1 MKKLTCHCEN
11 VELEVNIPE
20 AGFPKLMRCNCS
32 LCKRKGAVMS
42 PLPKEN
48 VKLVKGQDSLKL
60 YQYHTKVAEH
70 YFCSNCGI
78 YTHHKMRSNPNMYG
92 IIFCRT
98 RQETTDIT
106 VSLRRDG
113 YHVDVLNGDLSQDQR
128 DRVMGQFRKK
138 ELQLLVATDV
148 AARGLDVDDISHIIN
163 FSIFLSF

>member
-20 AGFPKLMRCNCS
+20 TGFPKLMRCNCS

-92 IIFCRT
+92 INAACI
-98 RQETTDIT
+98 E
-106 VSLRRDG
+106 G
-113 YHVDVLNGDLSQDQR
+113 VDPYKL
-128 DRVMGQFRKK
+128 
-138 ELQLLVATDV
+138 
-148 AARGLDVDDISHIIN
+148 DDIEIFDGIN
-163 FSIFLSF
+163 HPLDKKN

>member
-42 PLPKEN
+42 PLPEEN

-78 YTHHKMRSNPNMYG
+78 YTHHKMRSNPNMIGVNVACIEG
-92 IIFCRT
+92 INPF
-98 RQETTDIT
+98 ELGDIA
-106 VSLRRDG
+106 VNDG
-113 YHVDVLNGDLSQDQR
+113 INHPLDQ
-128 DRVMGQFRKK
+128 KK
-138 ELQLLVATDV
+138 
-148 AARGLDVDDISHIIN
+148 
-163 FSIFLSF
+163 

>member
-48 VKLVKGQDSLKL
+48 VKLVKGKDSLKL

-78 YTHHKMRSNPNMYG
+78 YTHHKMRSNPNMIGVNVACIEG
-92 IIFCRT
+92 INPF
-98 RQETTDIT
+98 ELGDIA
-106 VSLRRDG
+106 VNDG
-113 YHVDVLNGDLSQDQR
+113 INHPLDQ
-128 DRVMGQFRKK
+128 KK
-138 ELQLLVATDV
+138 
-148 AARGLDVDDISHIIN
+148 
-163 FSIFLSF
+163 

>member
-1 MKKLTCHCEN
+1 MSKKLTCHCEK
-11 VELEVNIPE
+11 VELEVNIPSE
-20 AGFPKLMRCNCS
+20 GFKKLMRCNCS

-92 IIFCRT
+92 INAACIEGVDPYKLDNIEIF
-98 RQETTDIT
+98 
-106 VSLRRDG
+106 DG
-113 YHVDVLNGDLSQDQR
+113 INHPLD
-128 DRVMGQFRKK
+128 KK
-138 ELQLLVATDV
+138 
-148 AARGLDVDDISHIIN
+148 N
-163 FSIFLSF
+163 

>member
-70 YFCSNCGI
+70 YFCSSCGI
-78 YTHHKMRSNPNMYG
+78 YTHHKMRSNPNMIGVNVACIEG
-92 IIFCRT
+92 INPF
-98 RQETTDIT
+98 ELGDIA
-106 VSLRRDG
+106 VNDG
-113 YHVDVLNGDLSQDQR
+113 INHPLDQ
-128 DRVMGQFRKK
+128 KK
-138 ELQLLVATDV
+138 
-148 AARGLDVDDISHIIN
+148 
-163 FSIFLSF
+163 